1 MSIKVLYFSERTST
15 NFFNYSLSDREEK
28 TENVSSATFEGAYLR
43 RYLKLGCNRI
53 KYHRRVKSVD
63 NHGTLYQKKKNTY
76 GSVIQNKSCLDC

>member
-15 NFFNYSLSDREEK
+15 NFFNYSLSDHDEK

-53 KYHRRVKSVD
+53 KYHRRAK
-63 NHGTLYQKKKNTY
+63 TLSGQPWDLISEKEKY
-76 GSVIQNKSCLDC
+76 IW